1 MVNLGFFSIN
11 RREKAIFDGILLLLD
26 TVNRTVDSFE
36 ASVSA
41 FAQGDTNSAEVAV
54 KGVFSGE
61 TKADS
66 IRRNLRTQIAEGAF
80 FGGVRE
86 DMLVLLEKIDDI
98 ADSAKDAAR
107 FLSSDSRLVVEA
119 KDVLGSKHMRSFL
132 SALKSSVNALVEL
145 VRALEKGRKEALL
158 KVQPVEEFEEEAD
171 SHKDA
176 LLKELFDS
184 EQSMDSV
191 TVIQLRDFVFV
202 ADNIADNA
210 EDASDVIL
218 VLIAKGYG

>member
-66 IRRNLRTQIAEGAF
+66 IRRDLRTQIAEGAF

-119 KDVLGSKHMRSFL
+119 KDVLGSAHMRSFL

>member
-66 IRRNLRTQIAEGAF
+66 IRRDLRTQIAEGAF

-119 KDVLGSKHMRSFL
+119 KDTLGSKHMSSFL